1 MYLIL
6 TYDVSE
12 KRVNK
17 IRKLLKKYLTWVQ
30 NSVFEGELTQGKFNK
45 CLKEIEKIIDKSED
59 SIYIYKTNYKHDLDK
74 DVLGIDKGFMD
85 FLI

>member
-17 IRKLLKKYLTWVQ
+17 VRKHLKKYLIWVQ
-30 NSVFEGELTQGKFNK
+30 NSVFEGELSQGKFNK

-59 SIYIYKTNYKHDLDK
+59 SIYIYKADYKHELNK
-74 DVLGIDKGFMD
+74 DVLGLDKAFID
-85 FLI
+85 FLV